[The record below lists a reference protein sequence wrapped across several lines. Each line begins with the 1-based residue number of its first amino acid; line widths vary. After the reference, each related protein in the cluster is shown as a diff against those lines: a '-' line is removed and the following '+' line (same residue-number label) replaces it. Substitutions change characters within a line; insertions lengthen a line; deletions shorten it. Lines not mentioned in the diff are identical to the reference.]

1 MSLKAYRVVYALRL
15 VERRALDVRNWTV
28 LVVEPNKY
36 EGQIILDLLRNA
48 GCDKVKVVTDQNAA
62 FDLLEVYNANV
73 VIASF
78 EMAPLDGAGWTRAY
92 RRNKKLPGRKQAIF
106 ITSGAFSLAMAEQCR
121 HAGANA
127 LIGKPISAKV
137 LMATINKVLGKPRE
151 FIDAEGYVGPC
162 RRAGIVTAGAPKA
175 RRKADD
181 AAAFVDPKT
190 VQTVVDQLVAAA
202 VAYAA
207 DANKL
212 EGCEVALRQVQAYAV
227 NAGDGPLMRACAA
240 FALQLS
246 SAKGLRPEAVR
257 AALEVCV
264 NGVVKLVSL
273 GADQASRREEI
284 AEGVRQAV
292 GKASMQRAA

>member
-1 MSLKAYRVVYALRL
+1 MNLK
-15 VERRALDVRNWTV
+15 NWTV
-28 LVVEPNKY
+28 LVVEPNRF

-48 GCDKVKVVTDQNAA
+48 GVDKVRVVLDQAA
-62 FDLLEVYNANV
+62 ALDLLEVYPANV

-78 EMAPLDGAGWTRAY
+78 EMAPMDGAGWTRVY
-92 RRNKKLPGRKQAIF
+92 RRNHKLPGRKQAIF
-106 ITSGAFSLAMAEQCR
+106 ITSGAFSLAMAEECR

-127 LIGKPISAKV
+127 LIGKPISGKV
-137 LMATINKVLGKPRE
+137 LMATITKVLSKPRE
-151 FIDAEGYVGPC
+151 FIDAAGYVGPC
-162 RRAGIVTAGAPKA
+162 RRAGIVTAGAPRK
-175 RRKADD
+175 RRQADD
-181 AAAFVDPKT
+181 SITVDAKT
-190 VQTVVDQLVAAA
+190 LQTVVDGLVSAAA
-202 VAYAA
+202 AYAL

-212 EGCEVALRQVQAYAV
+212 EGCELALRQVQAYAV

-257 AALEVCV
+257 AALDVCV

-273 GADQASRREEI
+273 GADQTARREEI

-292 GKASMQRAA
+292 GKAAMQRAA

>member
-1 MSLKAYRVVYALRL
+1 MLLK
-15 VERRALDVRNWTV
+15 NWTV
-28 LVVEPNKY
+28 LVVEPNKF

-48 GCDKVKVVTDQNAA
+48 GVEKVKVVTDQAAA
-62 FDLLEVYNANV
+62 FEVLEVYNANV

-78 EMAPLDGAGWTRAY
+78 EMMPLDGAGWTRSY
-92 RRNKKLPGRKQAIF
+92 RRNQKLPGRKQAIF
-106 ITSGAFSLAMAEQCR
+106 ITSGAFSLAMAEECR

-137 LMATINKVLGKPRE
+137 LTATINKVLTKPRD
-151 FIDAEGYVGPC
+151 FIDAAGYVGPC
-162 RRAGIVTAGAPKA
+162 RRAGIVTAGAPKK

-181 AAAFVDPKT
+181 SLAPVDAKT
-190 VQTVVDQLVAAA
+190 VKTVVDALVTAAA
-202 VAYAA
+202 AYAA

-212 EGCEVALRQVQAYAV
+212 EGCEHALRQVQAYAV
-227 NAGDGPLMRACAA
+227 NSGDGPLMRACAA

-257 AALEVCV
+257 ASLEVCV

-273 GADQASRREEI
+273 GSCEAARREEI

>member
-1 MSLKAYRVVYALRL
+1 
-15 VERRALDVRNWTV
+15 LDVKNWTV
-28 LVVEPNKY
+28 LVVEPNKF

-48 GCDKVKVVTDQNAA
+48 GVDKVKVVIDQAA
-62 FDLLEVYNANV
+62 ALDLLEVYNANV

-78 EMAPLDGAGWTRAY
+78 EMGPLDGAAWTRVY
-92 RRNKKLPGRKQAIF
+92 RRNRKLPGRKQAIF

-137 LMATINKVLGKPRE
+137 LMATIMKVLSKPRE

-162 RRAGIVTAGAPKA
+162 RRAGIVTAGAPKK
-175 RRKADD
+175 RRKVDE
-181 AAAFVDPKT
+181 AASPVDPKT
-190 VQTVVDQLVAAA
+190 VQAVVENLVAAA
-202 VAYAA
+202 AAYAL
-207 DANKL
+207 DAKKL
-212 EGCEVALRQVQAYAV
+212 EPCEAALRQVQAYAV

-273 GADQASRREEI
+273 GADQGARREEI

>member
-1 MSLKAYRVVYALRL
+1 V
-15 VERRALDVRNWTV
+15 DVRNWTV
-28 LVVEPNKY
+28 LVIEPNKY

-48 GCDKVKVVTDQNAA
+48 GCDKVKVVTDQQAA

-78 EMAPLDGAGWTRAY
+78 EMAPLDGAAWTRLY
-92 RRNKKLPGRKQAIF
+92 RRNKKLPGRKQSIF

-137 LMATINKVLGKPRE
+137 LVATISKVLGKPRE

-181 AAAFVDPKT
+181 ASAIVDPKT
-190 VQTVVDQLVAAA
+190 LQTVVDGLVAAA

-212 EGCEVALRQVQAYAV
+212 EGCETALRHVQAYAV

-257 AALEVCV
+257 ASLEVCV

-273 GADQASRREEI
+273 GADQAARREEI

>member
-1 MSLKAYRVVYALRL
+1 MKS
-15 VERRALDVRNWTV
+15 WTV
-28 LVVEPNKY
+28 CVIEPNKF

-48 GCDKVKVVTDQNAA
+48 GVDRVKVCVDQDAA
-62 FDLLEVYNANV
+62 NDLLEVYNANV

-78 EMAPLDGAGWTRAY
+78 EMGPLDGAAWTRAY

-106 ITSGAFSLAMAEQCR
+106 ITSGAFSLSMAEECR

-127 LIGKPISAKV
+127 LIGKPISTKV
-137 LMATINKVLGKPRE
+137 LLATITKVLSKPRE
-151 FIDAEGYVGPC
+151 FIDAAGYVGPC
-162 RRAGIVTAGAPKA
+162 RRAGIVTAGAPKK

-181 AAAFVDPKT
+181 GAVSAVDAKT
-190 VQTVVDQLVAAA
+190 LQTVVDGLVTAAA
-202 VAYAA
+202 AYAA

-212 EGCEVALRQVQAYAV
+212 EGCELALRQVQAYAV

-257 AALEVCV
+257 ASLEVCV

-273 GADQASRREEI
+273 GPEQAPRREEI

>member
-1 MSLKAYRVVYALRL
+1 MNLKS
-15 VERRALDVRNWTV
+15 WTV
-28 LVVEPNKY
+28 CVVEPNKF
-36 EGQIILDLLRNA
+36 EGQIIVDLLRNA
-48 GCDKVKVVTDQNAA
+48 GVDRVKLCADQEAA
-62 FDLLEVYNANV
+62 NDLLEIYNANV

-78 EMAPLDGAGWTRAY
+78 EMGPLDGAAWTRSY
-92 RRNKKLPGRKQAIF
+92 RRNKRFPGRKQAIF
-106 ITSGAFSLAMAEQCR
+106 ITSGAFSLAMAEECR

-137 LMATINKVLGKPRE
+137 LMATITKVLSKPRE

-162 RRAGIVTAGAPKA
+162 RRAGIVTAGAPKK

-181 AAAFVDPKT
+181 SATINPDSKT
-190 VQTVVDQLVAAA
+190 LKVVVDALVAAA
-202 VAYAA
+202 AAYAA

-212 EGCEVALRQVQAYAV
+212 EACEAALRQVQAYAV

-257 AALEVCV
+257 SALEVCV
-264 NGVVKLVSL
+264 SGVVKLVSL
-273 GADQASRREEI
+273 GAEHASRREEI

-292 GKASMQRAA
+292 GKASLQRAA

>member
-1 MSLKAYRVVYALRL
+1 MALSYGAGFAGAERLMLLK
-15 VERRALDVRNWTV
+15 NWTV
-28 LVVEPNKY
+28 LVVEPNKF

-48 GCDKVKVVTDQNAA
+48 GVEKVKVVMDQAA
-62 FDLLEVYNANV
+62 ALDVLEVYNANV

-78 EMAPLDGAGWTRAY
+78 EMTPLDGAAWTRSY
-92 RRNKKLPGRKQAIF
+92 RRNRKLPGRKQAIF
-106 ITSGAFSLAMAEQCR
+106 ITSGAFSLAMAEECR

-137 LMATINKVLGKPRE
+137 LTATIAKVLSKPRE
-151 FIDAEGYVGPC
+151 FIDAGYVGPC
-162 RRAGIVTAGAPKA
+162 RRAGIVTAGAPKK
-175 RRKADD
+175 RRTADHSVVAAD
-181 AAAFVDPKT
+181 AKT
-190 VQTVVDQLVAAA
+190 VKTVVDGLVAAA
-202 VAYAA
+202 AAYAV
-207 DANKL
+207 DVKKL
-212 EGCEVALRQVQAYAV
+212 EGCEHALRQVQAYAV
-227 NAGDGPLMRACAA
+227 NSGDGPLMRACAA

-257 AALEVCV
+257 ASLEVCV

-273 GADQASRREEI
+273 GSTDAARREEI

>member
-1 MSLKAYRVVYALRL
+1 M
-15 VERRALDVRNWTV
+15 DVRNWTV

-48 GCDKVKVVTDQNAA
+48 GCDKVKVVQDQDVAV
-62 FDLLEVYNANV
+62 DLLEVYNANV

-78 EMAPLDGAGWTRAY
+78 EMAPLDGAAWTRLY

-137 LMATINKVLGKPRE
+137 LLATINKVLSKPRE

-181 AAAFVDPKT
+181 SSSLVDPKT
-190 VQTVVDQLVAAA
+190 VQMVVDNLVAAA
-202 VAYAA
+202 VAYAN
-207 DANKL
+207 DVNKL
-212 EGCEVALRQVQAYAV
+212 EGCEIALRQVQAYAV

-240 FALQLS
+240 FGLQLS

-273 GADQASRREEI
+273 GATEAARREEI

>member
-1 MSLKAYRVVYALRL
+1 MNVKS
-15 VERRALDVRNWTV
+15 WTV
-28 LVVEPNKY
+28 CVIEPNKF

-48 GCDKVKVVTDQNAA
+48 GVDRVKVCTEQDAA
-62 FDLLEVYNANV
+62 NDLLEVYNANV

-78 EMAPLDGAGWTRAY
+78 EMGPLDGAAWTRAY
-92 RRNKKLPGRKQAIF
+92 RRNKRLPGRKQAIF
-106 ITSGAFSLAMAEQCR
+106 ITSGAFSLSMAEECR

-137 LMATINKVLGKPRE
+137 LLATIAKVLGKPRE

-162 RRAGIVTAGAPKA
+162 RRAGIVTAGAPKK

-181 AAAFVDPKT
+181 SVVTAADMKT
-190 VQTVVDQLVAAA
+190 LKTVVDALVAAA
-202 VAYAA
+202 AAYAA
-207 DANKL
+207 DSNKL
-212 EGCEVALRQVQAYAV
+212 EGCELALRQVQAYAV

-257 AALEVCV
+257 SALEVCV

-273 GADQASRREEI
+273 GPEQAARREEI

-292 GKASMQRAA
+292 GKAAMQRAA

>member
-1 MSLKAYRVVYALRL
+1 
-15 VERRALDVRNWTV
+15 LDVRNWTV

-48 GCDKVKVVTDQNAA
+48 GCDKVKVVQDQEAA
-62 FDLLEVYNANV
+62 VDLLEVYNANV

-78 EMAPLDGAGWTRAY
+78 EMAPLDGAAWTRLY

-137 LMATINKVLGKPRE
+137 LLATINKVLSKPRE

-181 AAAFVDPKT
+181 SSALVDPKT
-190 VQTVVDQLVAAA
+190 VQMVVDHLVAAA
-202 VAYAA
+202 VAYAN

-212 EGCEVALRQVQAYAV
+212 EGCEIALRQVQAYAV

-240 FALQLS
+240 FGLQLS

-273 GADQASRREEI
+273 GATEAARREEI

>member
-1 MSLKAYRVVYALRL
+1 M
-15 VERRALDVRNWTV
+15 DVRNWTV

-48 GCDKVKVVTDQNAA
+48 GVDKVKFVTDQAA
-62 FDLLEVYNANV
+62 AVDLLEVYNANV

-78 EMAPLDGAGWTRAY
+78 EMAPLDGAAWTRAY
-92 RRNKKLPGRKQAIF
+92 RRNHKLPGRKQAIF
-106 ITSGAFSLAMAEQCR
+106 VTSGAFSLAMAEQCR

-137 LMATINKVLGKPRE
+137 LTATISKVLSKPRE
-151 FIDAEGYVGPC
+151 FIDAQGYVGPC
-162 RRAGIVTAGAPKA
+162 RRAGIVTAGAPKK
-175 RRKADD
+175 RRKIDESEGGTP
-181 AAAFVDPKT
+181 DPKT
-190 VQTVVDQLVAAA
+190 LQTIVEALVAAA
-202 VAYAA
+202 AAYAL
-207 DANKL
+207 DTNKL
-212 EGCEVALRQVQAYAV
+212 EGCEQALRQVQAYAV
-227 NAGDGPLMRACAA
+227 NSGDGPLMRACAA

-257 AALEVCV
+257 ASLEVCV

>member
-1 MSLKAYRVVYALRL
+1 M
-15 VERRALDVRNWTV
+15 DVRNWTV

-48 GCDKVKVVTDQNAA
+48 GCDKVKVVVDQEAA
-62 FDLLEVYNANV
+62 LDLLEVYNANV

-78 EMAPLDGAGWTRAY
+78 EMAPLDGAAWTRVY

-106 ITSGAFSLAMAEQCR
+106 ITSGAFSLTMAEQCR

-127 LIGKPISAKV
+127 LIGKPISTKV
-137 LMATINKVLGKPRE
+137 LLATINKVLSKPRE

-181 AAAFVDPKT
+181 SATFTDPKT
-190 VQTVVDQLVAAA
+190 VQAVVDGLVAAA

-212 EGCEVALRQVQAYAV
+212 EGCELALRQVQAYAV

-240 FALQLS
+240 FGLQLS

-257 AALEVCV
+257 ASLEVCV

-273 GADQASRREEI
+273 GAGQAARREEI

>member
-1 MSLKAYRVVYALRL
+1 MNVKS
-15 VERRALDVRNWTV
+15 WTV
-28 LVVEPNKY
+28 CIIEPNKF
-36 EGQIILDLLRNA
+36 EGQIIMDLLRNA
-48 GCDKVKVVTDQNAA
+48 GVDRVKVCADQDSAN
-62 FDLLEVYNANV
+62 DLLEIYNANV
-73 VIASF
+73 VIASH
-78 EMAPLDGAGWTRAY
+78 EMGPLDGAAWTRAY

-106 ITSGAFSLAMAEQCR
+106 ITSGAFSLSMAEECR

-137 LMATINKVLGKPRE
+137 LLATITKVLSKPRE

-162 RRAGIVTAGAPKA
+162 RRAGIVTAGAPKK

-181 AAAFVDPKT
+181 AAKVEADPKT
-190 VQTVVDQLVAAA
+190 LRTVVDALVAAA
-202 VAYAA
+202 AAYAA

-212 EGCEVALRQVQAYAV
+212 EGCELALRQVQAYAV

-273 GADQASRREEI
+273 GPEHANRREEI

-292 GKASMQRAA
+292 GKAALQRAA

>member
-1 MSLKAYRVVYALRL
+1 M
-15 VERRALDVRNWTV
+15 DVRNWTV

-48 GCDKVKVVTDQNAA
+48 GCDKVKVVMDQAQA
-62 FDLLEVYNANV
+62 LDLLEVYNANV

-78 EMAPLDGAGWTRAY
+78 EMAPLDGAAWTRVY

-106 ITSGAFSLAMAEQCR
+106 VTSGAFSLAMAEQCR

-137 LMATINKVLGKPRE
+137 LLATINKVLTKPRE

-181 AAAFVDPKT
+181 AKAFTDPKT
-190 VQTVVDQLVAAA
+190 VQTVVDALVAAA

-207 DANKL
+207 DPNKL

>member
-1 MSLKAYRVVYALRL
+1 MNVKS
-15 VERRALDVRNWTV
+15 WTV
-28 LVVEPNKY
+28 CVIEPNKF

-48 GCDKVKVVTDQNAA
+48 GVDRVKVCTEQDAA
-62 FDLLEVYNANV
+62 NDLLEIYNANV

-78 EMAPLDGAGWTRAY
+78 EMGPLDGAAWTRAY
-92 RRNKKLPGRKQAIF
+92 RRNKRLPGRKQAIF
-106 ITSGAFSLAMAEQCR
+106 ITSGAFSLSMAEECR

-137 LMATINKVLGKPRE
+137 LLATITKVLGKPRE
-151 FIDAEGYVGPC
+151 FIDAQGYVGPC
-162 RRAGIVTAGAPKA
+162 RRAGIVTAGAPKK

-181 AAAFVDPKT
+181 SVVTAADMKT
-190 VQTVVDQLVAAA
+190 LKTVVDALVAAA
-202 VAYAA
+202 AAYAA
-207 DANKL
+207 DSNKL
-212 EGCEVALRQVQAYAV
+212 EGCELALRQVQAYAV

-257 AALEVCV
+257 SALEVCV

-273 GADQASRREEI
+273 GPEQAARREEI

-292 GKASMQRAA
+292 GKAAMQRAA